1 MSRVKLSWASYICTI
16 HKNNYIAM
24 SCVWRMFQLNK
35 HTFRQVLKDNN
46 IKTVDIMKKTKMWYY
61 LTFDALHQCMLKIMH
76 WSPDK
81 AAAAIKE
88 LERVVKT
95 PSSFSLKTKEKKKEE
110 DEEDSSFVG
119 STPTES
125 SSSLSQDA
133 AAAAAIDVPES
144 YSWWPEFCNEM
155 YRLTNPATFTTVLQ
169 SQELKAKCTELLDMQ
184 VESKIKRNYDEAK
197 EEFDALE
204 SVHKRLKTNLKER
217 VQKEVDSQCRR
228 EKTTLFK
235 MK

>member
-1 MSRVKLSWASYICTI
+1 
-16 HKNNYIAM
+16 M

-95 PSSFSLKTKEKKKEE
+95 PPSFSKKKKEKNEE
-110 DEEDSSFVG
+110 DEEEDSSFVG
-119 STPTES
+119 SVPTES
-125 SSSLSQDA
+125 SSSSPSQDA
-133 AAAAAIDVPES
+133 AIAAVAES
-144 YSWWPEFCNEM
+144 YYWWPEFCNEM

-197 EEFDALE
+197 EELAALE
-204 SVHKRLKTNLKER
+204 SVHKRLKTDLKER
-217 VQKEVDSQCRR
+217 VQKEVDAQCQR

>member
-1 MSRVKLSWASYICTI
+1 MMRVKLSWASYICTV

-61 LTFDALHQCMLKIMH
+61 LTFDALHQCMLKIKH

-88 LERVVKT
+88 LEEKLKAHS
-95 PSSFSLKTKEKKKEE
+95 SSFLKKKMKKDEDEE
-110 DEEDSSFVG
+110 EEDSSFVD
-119 STPTES
+119 SAPPTAS
-125 SSSLSQDA
+125 SSPSQNYAD
-133 AAAAAIDVPES
+133 ES
-144 YSWWPEFCNEM
+144 YPWWLEFCKEM
-155 YRLTNPATFTTVLQ
+155 YRLTNPATFTIVLQ
-169 SQELKAKCTELLDMQ
+169 SQEFKVKCTELLDIQ
-184 VESKIKRNYDEAK
+184 VESKMKRTYDEAK
-197 EEFDALE
+197 EELASLE
-204 SVHKRLKTNLKER
+204 SVHKRLKVDLKER
-217 VQKEVDSQCRR
+217 VQKEVVAQCQK

-235 MK
+235 MN